1 MLLRDEWAELHQIW
15 QGYFNIVLGQCSA
28 ELLMIQSIF
37 MAWFAEGFVPP
48 ISQGWKSDLYQIWG
62 GDIAQ
67 LSALPTHLLDFGY
80 VTLFCRTP

>member
-1 MLLRDEWAELHQIW
+1 MLLRDEWAEVRRTTPNLAS
-15 QGYFNIVLGQCSA
+15 QCSA